1 MGGAGRAVK
10 AVGDEMTLWVE
21 EERLSASS
29 RKVKNSKNK
38 TTINNTKNVGKRIGD
53 VDDRN
58 TSVGIGK
65 TVDNKLV
72 ADDTAKTAGVQLT
85 DRDLETIGWITDQYA
100 VRTDVIRW
108 LLGDGRPL
116 SDSRTRAI
124 VARWQRAG
132 LVDSRRFFAGTPN
145 VVWPTRSGTNLVRP
159 GWRSRP
165 PNLALL
171 AHHHAVSRVRLAIEQ
186 RGHDVDWVCERTL
199 YRQRTS
205 HGTHVADGTFN
216 SSRGPLTAVEVE
228 LTLKSADRLHDI
240 VRDLTLDYEA
250 VLYVAGGAAIG
261 RAVEKAARSV
271 GEGDRVRVVDLARVV
286 VDGA

>member
-1 MGGAGRAVK
+1 
-10 AVGDEMTLWVE
+10 VGDEMTLWVE
-21 EERLSASS
+21 EERLVAASS
-29 RKVKNSKNK
+29 RKAKNSKSKTTSK
-38 TTINNTKNVGKRIGD
+38 TTINNTKSVGKMIGN

-58 TSVGIGK
+58 ANAGESVEN
-65 TVDNKLV
+65 DKLI
-72 ADDTAKTAGVQLT
+72 AENDTAKPVGVQLT
-85 DRDLETIGWITDQYA
+85 ERDLETIGWITDQYA

-132 LVDSRRFFAGTPN
+132 LAGSRRFFTGTPN
-145 VVWPTRSGTNLVRP
+145 VVWPTRAGTNLVRP

-186 RGHDVDWVCERTL
+186 RGHDVGWVCERTL

-205 HGTHVADGTFN
+205 PGAHVADGTFN
-216 SSRGPLTAVEVE
+216 SSQGPLTAVEVE
-228 LTLKSADRLHDI
+228 LTLKSTDRLRDI

-250 VLYVAGGAAIG
+250 VLYVAGDAAIG
-261 RAVEKAARSV
+261 RAVENAARSV

-286 VDGA
+286 IDDA